1 MSSLALYA
9 AIVAHLPGA
18 GAATGFPVPRWWEQ
32 GGHSVRGVWPKC
44 ALGEGL
50 AEAGQMRGLPA
61 FLAMLDRLHAGNVST
76 LQMVVYDSGDGYDA
90 DDLWWSVRGLPL
102 S

>member
-1 MSSLALYA
+1 M
-9 AIVAHLPGA
+9 AHLPPPSSS
-18 GAATGFPVPRWWEQ
+18 TGFPAPRWWEQ

-90 DDLWWSVRGLPL
+90 DDLWWSVIRLPL